1 MKNYFKLGFV
11 PVNSLLN
18 SRLNF
23 RLKHWAMSLI
33 LSSLILCSVFFAPSA
48 AVAQE
53 NMLLRFEKNRPTDNL
68 NDPEIVSLGAFSL
81 SEGKVGN
88 FDIINFKSD
97 VEGKIWGF
105 DFGLGYSFSSRG
117 SPLIMYLGFGFMLGY
132 NTDQSDYIAG
142 YYPSAGL
149 VYSIKQGVGVTAS
162 AKRYYNVYDD
172 SIDAIM
178 VGVVLKY

>member
-11 PVNSLLN
+11 PVNS
-18 SRLNF
+18 RLNF
-23 RLKHWAMSLI
+23 CLKHLAM
-33 LSSLILCSVFFAPSA
+33 SLILCSVFFVPSA
-48 AVAQE
+48 VVAQE
-53 NMLLRFEKNRPTDNL
+53 NMFLRFEKNRPADNL

-81 SEGKVGN
+81 STEKVGN

-97 VEGKIWGF
+97 VEGEIWGF

-117 SPLIMYLGFGFMLGY
+117 SPLIMYLGFGLMLGY